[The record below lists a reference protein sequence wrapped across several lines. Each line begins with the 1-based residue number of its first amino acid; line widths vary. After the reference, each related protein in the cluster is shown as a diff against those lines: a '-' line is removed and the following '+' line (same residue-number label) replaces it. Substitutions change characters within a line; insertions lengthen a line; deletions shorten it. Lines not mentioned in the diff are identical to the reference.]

1 MLILMDLVV
10 TVQERVC
17 AEENNG
23 AILFH
28 PVEDPC
34 PAQCSSQCIRQHAQ
48 HAVAVHSVHCRACST
63 PTKPKLQRKPLTAPN
78 PNAQARSLYGR
89 SPQRRPVAYHIV
101 AP

>member
-34 PAQCSSQCIRQHAQ
+34 PAQCSRQIHTT
-48 HAVAVHSVHCRACST
+48 STCTACGGCALGALPRVLNS
-63 PTKPKLQRKPLTAPN
+63 N
-78 PNAQARSLYGR
+78 
-89 SPQRRPVAYHIV
+89 
-101 AP
+101 